1 MALFSVFDFTFFSW
15 STIFWFKSLS
25 PVILTFPISKLI
37 LFLTLYSGVYPQ
49 LAMKIKIT
57 GDRDLNQNIINQLK
71 NLKSKNEN
79 SPEIYDLTINTK
91 MEKIVTSKDS
101 KGNPKTYKM
110 ISTINLA
117 TIKDGKKYDI
127 DLESVENYNDISS
140 KFELENFE
148 KNLKK
153 NSASK
158 ITQEIILYLITL

>member
-1 MALFSVFDFTFFSW
+1 MKKFILNFI
-15 STIFWFKSLS
+15 IFIFITNCGYT
-25 PVILTFPISKLI
+25 P
-37 LFLTLYSGVYPQ
+37 LYSVKNNNINFEIG
-49 LAMKIKIT
+49 KINIT
-57 GDRDLNQNIINQLK
+57 GDRDLNQNIVNQLK
-71 NLKSKNEN
+71 NVKSKNKN
-79 SPEIYDLTINTK
+79 RIYNLTIDTVI
-91 MEKIVTSKDS
+91 EKIVTSKDS

-127 DLESVENYNDISS
+127 ELESVENYNDISS

-158 ITQEIILYLITL
+158 IIQEIILYLITL

>member
-1 MALFSVFDFTFFSW
+1 M
-15 STIFWFKSLS
+15 K
-25 PVILTFPISKLI
+25 KLI
-37 LFLTLYSGVYPQ
+37 LNIIIIIFISGCGYVPIYSVNNNKVNFEIGKVN
-49 LAMKIKIT
+49 IT
-57 GDRDLNQNIINQLK
+57 GDRDLNQNIVNQLK
-71 NLKSKNEN
+71 NVKSKNKN
-79 SPEIYDLTINTK
+79 NNIIYNLTIDTRI
-91 MEKIVTSKDS
+91 EKIVTSKDS

-158 ITQEIILYLITL
+158 ITQEIIVYLITL

>member
-1 MALFSVFDFTFFSW
+1 MKKFILNFIIIVFITNCGYA
-15 STIFWFKSLS
+15 
-25 PVILTFPISKLI
+25 P
-37 LFLTLYSGVYPQ
+37 LYSLKDSVN
-49 LAMKIKIT
+49 IKIGKVNIN

-71 NLKSKNEN
+71 NVKSKDEN
-79 SPEIYDLTINTK
+79 NNRIYNLTIETRI
-91 MEKIVTSKDS
+91 ETIVTSKDS

-110 ISTINLA
+110 ISTINLK
-117 TIKDGKKYDI
+117 TIKEGKEYSI
-127 DLESVENYNDISS
+127 ELESVENYNDISS